1 LVEARLSTRTVD
13 LVIRALAREADLT
26 LSAHPLRHTCLTRL
40 VRGGADVV
48 LVAELTSA
56 DRMER
61 AMV

>member
-1 LVEARLSTRTVD
+1 M
-13 LVIRALAREADLT
+13 IRALAREADLT